1 MEEFGRNPISLVLDS
16 GTNYLILFQ
25 EGLGPVSIIL
35 TSIGVGRVRPVR
47 LNLGGSVFPNTMAM
61 ALERHGEMDSDG
73 LVPTSLFQ
81 SIFISHEGRF
91 AILNPS
97 LSKAGH

>member
-1 MEEFGRNPISLVLDS
+1 
-16 GTNYLILFQ
+16 
-25 EGLGPVSIIL
+25 
-35 TSIGVGRVRPVR
+35 
-47 LNLGGSVFPNTMAM
+47 
-61 ALERHGEMDSDG
+61 MDSDG

-97 LSKAGH
+97 LLRSSR